1 MKLENTFS
9 IPVSAEEAWRVLLD
23 IERIA
28 PCVPGATLTSSE
40 GDTHKGKV
48 KVKLGPIGLTYSGTV
63 TFLSQDA
70 DAKVVVLEAAG
81 REMRGNGTAKAQVTC
96 RLVGNGDA
104 TDVFVETEL
113 AITGKPAQFGR
124 GALAEVSG
132 ALIGQFAANLAEELA
147 ASTPAE
153 AAAGT
158 DAAGSEAGSEAGSGD
173 AGNADGG
180 TATATA
186 AGSDSA
192 TSPTAAPTAT
202 APTPGHGTGT
212 SDAPPRPRRTAE
224 PLDLLQAAGGGSLK
238 EKAPLALA
246 AGAAL
251 LLLVVGLR
259 RRPRREVVYVGC
271 CCNHAK

>member
-9 IPVSAEEAWRVLLD
+9 IPVAAEEAWRVLLD

-70 DAKVVVLEAAG
+70 AAKVVVLEAAG

-96 RLVGNGDA
+96 RLAGNDDGSA

-132 ALIGQFAANLAEELA
+132 ALIGQFAANLAEELT
-147 ASTPAE
+147 SSQPAP
-153 AAAGT
+153 
-158 DAAGSEAGSEAGSGD
+158 D
-173 AGNADGG
+173 N
-180 TATATA
+180 
-186 AGSDSA
+186 
-192 TSPTAAPTAT
+192 AAPTAPTPT
-202 APTPGHGTGT
+202 APAPTAEVPSEGGATEPQA
-212 SDAPPRPRRTAE
+212 DAPKASPAPETAAAPRRTAE
-224 PLDLLQAAGGGSLK
+224 PLDLLEAAGGGTMLK
-238 EKAPLALA
+238 QALPYA
-246 AGAAL
+246 AGAAAL
-251 LLLVVGLR
+251 LFLALGLR
-259 RRPRREVVYVGC
+259 GRRAKTVEVVVVRC
-271 CCNHAK
+271 CGHSHPATQAVAG